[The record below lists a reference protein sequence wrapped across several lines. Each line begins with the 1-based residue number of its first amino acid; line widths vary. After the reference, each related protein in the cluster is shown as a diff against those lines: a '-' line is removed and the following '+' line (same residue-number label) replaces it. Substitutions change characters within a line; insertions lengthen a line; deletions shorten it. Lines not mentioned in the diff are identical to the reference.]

1 MFHGRKGDIVPRLFI
16 SHSSK
21 NNVEALAFQRWLI
34 ANGWSEE
41 DVFIDLH
48 GIGAGERWRDTLR
61 KANASC
67 EAVILLA
74 SPDSLDSKE
83 CQREM
88 NLAEDLGK
96 EIMVAILRD
105 LKKDEPRLARYADRQ
120 FVDLSTEPTERME
133 AFEWD
138 GKVQRIEFH
147 LPALQSIKARLAHLG
162 IAPGSFSWTPRPGA
176 GPYPGLAA
184 FTEDDAG
191 IFFGREASIMEG
203 ITELRTL
210 RKRRSP
216 RLLVIQAAS
225 GAGKSSFLRAGLW
238 PRLMRDPDFA
248 PLCILRPALG
258 ILTGPD
264 GLGRKLSPWFQ
275 RHGKT
280 RLAGDIHTTL
290 AGERDGAFAALIEDA
305 TQIATAVRR
314 AGAPD
319 ARPPAPLL
327 AIDQGEELFAPENET
342 ESRRFLDH
350 LAVLLREPPEGV
362 DPYALI
368 TIRADSV
375 EALLQRWPELGL
387 DSPKSLYLPPLSPA
401 AYRDVIL
408 KPAAV
413 YSDRVHR
420 LAIEPALADALVR
433 DAVGADAL
441 PLLAFTLEKLF
452 FEFGAAGELT
462 LERYNAMGGIG
473 GSIDRALAAAQRN
486 AGTAGSADHLR
497 RLIVPGLATWDPAAG
512 AAKRLV
518 ATEAE
523 VAGGDR
529 KPLAPLAN
537 ALVEARLLT
546 RSRDTLEVA
555 HEALLR
561 RPPISGWLEDQK
573 DALKLRDD
581 VLKEAGEW
589 LSDGKAAKDLVRRGE
604 RLKLALGLLRD
615 PDFAA
620 ALAPAKDYLLA
631 CEKSEKSAKGRARRI
646 QAVSYAL
653 LLSVILS
660 LVGFIEKDPLI
671 EQWHWFTKVRPYISA
686 NIAPYLLTAEKE
698 KALKPGE
705 TFRECAKACPEMV
718 VIPAGTFVMGSPDG
732 ETPVIGLDGKPK
744 PGSLARKEEGRAD
757 HEGPQHEV
765 RIAHA
770 FAAGKFAVTFDE
782 WDECNAQGGCPPAP
796 DSNYGRVRKPA
807 INVSWD
813 DAQKY
818 VTWLSTMTGKDY
830 RLLSEAEWEYAA
842 RAGTSTAYSFGDSYP
857 PSKTICEYANFAD
870 ISLDRQVK
878 RQGLSGFSTSDIC
891 DDGQVTTAEVG
902 SYKPNGFGLYDMHG
916 NVFQW
921 TADCYEETYKD
932 VPADGSAHSTG
943 NCKSRVARGG
953 SWNSTP
959 DALRSAYRVWGTTVN
974 RFNAFGFR
982 VGRTLKP

>member
-1 MFHGRKGDIVPRLFI
+1 MYFVSRAKGDIVPRLFI

-21 NNVEALAFQRWLI
+21 DNVEALAFQRWLM

-83 CQREM
+83 CQREI

-96 EIMVAILRD
+96 EILVAILRD
-105 LKKDEPRLARYADRQ
+105 LKKDDPRLARYADRQ
-120 FVDLSTEPTERME
+120 FVDLSAEPTERME
-133 AFEWD
+133 AFEHD
-138 GKVQRIEFH
+138 GKVQRVEFH

-162 IAPGSFSWTPRPGA
+162 IAPGSFSWTPKTGC

-191 IFFGREASIMEG
+191 IFFGREADIMAG
-203 ITELRTL
+203 ITELRFL

-238 PRLMRDPDFA
+238 PRLLRDPDFA
-248 PLCILRPALG
+248 PLAILRPALG
-258 ILTGPD
+258 IMTGPD
-264 GLGRKLSPWFQ
+264 GLGRKLAPWFQ
-275 RHGKT
+275 RHAKT
-280 RLAGDIHTTL
+280 KLAGDIHTAL
-290 AGERDGAFAALIEDA
+290 SAEGDAAFAALIEDA
-305 TQIATAVRR
+305 ARIATAARR

-319 ARPPAPLL
+319 ARPPAPLI
-327 AIDQGEELFAPENET
+327 AIDQGEELFAPENVA
-342 ESRRFLDH
+342 ESERFLNF
-350 LAVLLREPPEGV
+350 LAALLREPPEGT

-375 EALLQRWPELGL
+375 EALLQRWPALGL
-387 DSPKSLYLPPLSPA
+387 DTPRSLYLPPLSPA

-413 YSDRVHR
+413 YSDRVRR
-420 LAIEPALADALVR
+420 LTIEPALADALVR

-452 FEFGAAGELT
+452 FEFGASGELT

-473 GSIDRALAAAQRN
+473 GSIDRALAAAQRS

-518 ATEAE
+518 ADESELT
-523 VAGGDR
+523 GGDR
-529 KPLAPLAN
+529 KALAALAN

-561 RPPISGWLEDQK
+561 RPPISDWLEAQK

-589 LSDGKAAKDLVRRGE
+589 ISDGKAAKDLVRRGE
-604 RLKLALGLLRD
+604 RLRAALNVVRD

-620 ALAPAKDYLLA
+620 ALGPAKDYLLA
-631 CEKSEKSAKGRARRI
+631 CEKSEKAAKSRARRI

-653 LLSVILS
+653 LVGVILS
-660 LVGFIEKDPLI
+660 LAGFIEKDPLR
-671 EQWHWFTKVRPYISA
+671 EQWHWFTVVRPYIAANVAPHLLSA
-686 NIAPYLLTAEKE
+686 DAER
-698 KALKPGE
+698 ALKPGQ
-705 TFRECAKACPEMV
+705 TFRECAKNCPEMV

-732 ETPVIGLDGKPK
+732 ETPAGGLDGKPR
-744 PGSLARKEEGRAD
+744 PGPLAPKEAGRGD
-757 HEGPQHEV
+757 DEGPQHEV
-765 RIAHA
+765 KIGHA
-770 FAAGKFAVTFDE
+770 FAAGKFAVTFDD
-782 WDECNAQGGCPPAP
+782 WDECVALGGCPAVS
-796 DSNYGRVRKPA
+796 DSGWGKGRQPV

-813 DAQKY
+813 EAQKY
-818 VTWLSTMTGKDY
+818 VAWLALMTGKDY

-842 RAGTSTAYSFGDSYP
+842 RAGTSAAYSFGDNYP
-857 PSKTICEYANFAD
+857 PSKKICEYANFAD
-870 ISLDRQVK
+870 ISLKKAAPTLQ
-878 RQGLSGFSTSDIC
+878 TSDIC
-891 DDGQVTTAEVG
+891 DDGHAVPAPVG

-921 TADCYEETYKD
+921 TEDCYQKTYEG
-932 VPADGSAHSTG
+932 VPADGAVNATKD
-943 NCKSRVARGG
+943 CKFRVARGG
-953 SWNSTP
+953 SWYYSP
-959 DALRSAYRVWGTTVN
+959 EFLRSAYRLRYSTDIRYN
-974 RFNAFGFR
+974 DIGFR
-982 VGRTLKP
+982 VGRMLKP